1 MEFFN
6 TFLKGFNGK
15 ISSISSW
22 KHYVLTAQVPKCIL
36 MELAHKKN
44 GTQKI
49 GRSRGGLTT
58 KIHMVTASDRAAV
71 SFSLSSMMGH
81 HGK

>member
-15 ISSISSW
+15 ISW
-22 KHYVLTAQVPKCIL
+22 KRYVLTAQVPKCIRVQPAQKK
-36 MELAHKKN
+36 MEHKKN
-44 GTQKI
+44 